1 MITAVDTNV
10 LLDILAGERAHVAAS
25 TRALLEA
32 RGDGALVATD
42 VVWAEVA
49 AWFADVDEQRAAM
62 AELGIVFDPPSERT
76 AALGGRIWRSYRAE
90 GGSRIRL
97 VPDFLIGAHAL
108 TQADRL
114 LTRDRGFFRRYFTS
128 LTLIDPSAMS

>member
-10 LLDILAGERAHVAAS
+10 LLDILTGEADHVAAS

-32 RGDGALVATD
+32 RRDGALVATD

-49 AWFADVDEQRAAM
+49 AWFADPEDQQAAM
-62 AELGIVFDPPSERT
+62 AELGVAYDAPTERT
-76 AALGGRIWRSYRAE
+76 AALGGRIWRSYRSE
-90 GGSRIRL
+90 GGSRLRL

-114 LTRDRGFFRRYFTS
+114 LTRDRGFFGRYFAD
-128 LTLIDPSAMS
+128 LTVIDPSAG